1 MESPGMIMDFLVSI
15 FLFLVV
21 DPMEADVRAALER
34 AQVPAAV
41 VADVTGCIRSS
52 GQDLAERAWSDPVWG
67 ATTAISVAIGMT
79 SAADAV
85 GDVAPQC
92 AAAIDQAMQ
101 AVNETQT

>member
-1 MESPGMIMDFLVSI
+1 MIMDFLVSI

-21 DPMEADVRAALER
+21 EPVEADVRAALER

-52 GQDLAERAWSDPVWG
+52 GPELAERAWNDPVWG
-67 ATTAISVAIGMT
+67 VTTAVSVAIGMS
-79 SAADAV
+79 SATDAV

-92 AAAIDQAMQ
+92 AAAIDQAL
-101 AVNETQT
+101 AATAETGA